1 MKERTVNL
9 RSRSKQVDTRR
20 AHVRLSMPM
29 KEIYVLNQGHITV
42 RAFRKPHAPP
52 THTRTSTYNVHYKGA
67 PTIWCLLIIIDSK
80 ENDYVITKV
89 INFVVDSPARQ
100 MKAKNKIMHYL
111 YLKK

>member
-1 MKERTVNL
+1 MFIN
-9 RSRSKQVDTRR
+9 
-20 AHVRLSMPM
+20 
-29 KEIYVLNQGHITV
+29 
-42 RAFRKPHAPP
+42 
-52 THTRTSTYNVHYKGA
+52 HY
-67 PTIWCLLIIIDSK
+67 IDSK